1 MVQGFASTLGGSNRD
16 VQVVLNLILSDEL
29 IKTAGSETR
38 VKRYILSAGLTRYDA
53 SYLNS
58 PPLFL
63 WLFLTLFN
71 NGQVWFFLKFFT
83 GNHTQ
88 YFVLFLTSYAR
99 YFFRFFPGYQVW
111 CFLYP
116 FIGY

>member
-29 IKTAGSETR
+29 IKTAGSETGIEWC
-38 VKRYILSAGLTRYDA
+38 VLNAGFTRYDA

-83 GNHTQ
+83 GNHTR

-111 CFLYP
+111 LLRP